1 MNKIDNAW
9 AVLKK
14 LPPHEQ
20 ERAADAILDYAAAA
34 DGPILSDTQVR
45 EVEQRL
51 ADAEAET
58 ITPAELVLGIFH
70 GAQQR

>member
-14 LPPHEQ
+14 LPPREQ

-34 DGPILSDTQVR
+34 DGPMLSDTQAR
-45 EVEQRL
+45 EVERRL
-51 ADAEAET
+51 ADPDAET
-58 ITPAELVLGIFH
+58 ISPAELRSRIAKLLP
-70 GAQQR
+70 